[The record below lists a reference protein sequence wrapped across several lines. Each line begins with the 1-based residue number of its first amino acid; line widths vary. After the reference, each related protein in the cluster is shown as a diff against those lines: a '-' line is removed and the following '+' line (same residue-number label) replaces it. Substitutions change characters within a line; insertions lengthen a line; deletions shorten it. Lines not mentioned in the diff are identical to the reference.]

1 MLKKNNPLFINIY
14 IFFIILGMTIA
25 VVRGQAS
32 MDTIEKT
39 WEAMRIDVPRAPG
52 LGLVLDEI
60 HYDRYNR
67 RFANDG
73 IHESLTWEN
82 VEEDVEAFKQDFIF
96 PEMISGEKEEKSM
109 FEWLKVLPIHSF
121 AQRHFENSGDLRTP
135 LEKANKYVINANG
148 ENENVENENA
158 TDDNL

>member
-1 MLKKNNPLFINIY
+1 MQYGVF
-14 IFFIILGMTIA
+14 ILGMTIA

-96 PEMISGEKEEKSM
+96 PEMISGEKDEKSM

-121 AQRHFENSGDLRTP
+121 EQRHFENSESITTP
-135 LEKANKYVINANG
+135 LGSLQRKLNG
-148 ENENVENENA
+148 KDENIQNENA
-158 TDDNL
+158 TTDNL